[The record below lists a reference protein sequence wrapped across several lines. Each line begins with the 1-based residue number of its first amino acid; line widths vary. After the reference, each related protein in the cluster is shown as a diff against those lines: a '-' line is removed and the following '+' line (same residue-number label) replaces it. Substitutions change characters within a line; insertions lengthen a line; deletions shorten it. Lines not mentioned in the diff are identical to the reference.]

1 MTEDRRPKNSKFK
14 LQTTLS
20 TLVTGLPVFLTFFS
34 NTNSKFKIPYLCSQ
48 RRNQVKARTL
58 KKDKVNIITMGCSK
72 NLVDSEVLLT
82 QLKGNGIDAS
92 HESNSKDNN
101 IIIINTCGFI
111 DNAKEESINTILQ
124 YVDAK
129 EKGLVDKVYVTGCL
143 SQRYKDDL
151 EVEIPQ
157 VDAYFGTRD
166 LPALLKKF
174 KADYKHELVGERLLT
189 HNAHYAYMKISEGCD
204 RPCSFCAIPLM
215 RGGHVSRP
223 IEELVKE
230 AQHKVANGTKE
241 LLLIAQDST
250 YYGLDLYKKRRLAD
264 LMRAL
269 ADVDGIEWIR
279 LHYAYPTG
287 FPMDVMEVMKQRSN
301 ICNYLDIP
309 LQHGSSSVLKTMRRG
324 TTREKQ
330 EELIHSIRDLIPEI
344 AIRTT
349 LIAGHPGEGESE
361 FQEMVDFVERMK
373 FERLGVFT
381 YSHEEN
387 THAYSMEDNISQEV
401 KQERANHLMEVQ
413 EQISYE
419 LNQKKV
425 GKEFKVLIDKKE
437 NGHFVGRTE
446 YDSVE
451 VDNEVLI
458 DASKH
463 YCRIGDFVQVKIHEA
478 TEFDLYGEVIN

>member
-1 MTEDRRPKNSKFK
+1 MHQSKK
-14 LQTTLS
+14 S
-20 TLVTGLPVFLTFFS
+20 
-34 NTNSKFKIPYLCSQ
+34 
-48 RRNQVKARTL
+48 VKARTL

-82 QLKGNGIDAS
+82 QLKGNGINAS
-92 HESNSKDNN
+92 HESDRDDNN

-111 DNAKEESINTILQ
+111 DNAKQESIDTILQ

-129 EKGLVDKVYVTGCL
+129 EQGLVDKVYVTGCL

-151 EVEIPQ
+151 EKEIPQ
-157 VDAYFGTRD
+157 VDAFFGTRD
-166 LPALLKKF
+166 LPAILKKF

-189 HNAHYAYMKISEGCD
+189 HASHYAYMKISEGCD

-215 RGGHVSRP
+215 RGGHISRS
-223 IEELVKE
+223 IDDLVKE
-230 AQHKVANGTKE
+230 AEHKAANGTKE

-269 ADVDGIEWIR
+269 SDVNGIDWIR

-287 FPMDVMEVMKQRSN
+287 FPMDVIDVMKERPN

-309 LQHGSSSVLKTMRRG
+309 LQHGSTSVLKTMRRG

-330 EELIHSIRDLIPEI
+330 EELIHSIRDIMPDI

-349 LIAGHPGEGESE
+349 LIAGHPGEGEAE
-361 FQEMVDFVERMK
+361 FQEMVEFVEKMK

-387 THAYSMEDNISQEV
+387 THAGTMEDTIPQEE
-401 KQERANHLMEVQ
+401 KQARANHLMGIQ
-413 EQISYE
+413 EQISYD
-419 LNQKKV
+419 LNQEKI
-425 GKEFKVLIDKKE
+425 GKTFKVLIDKKE
-437 NGHFVGRTE
+437 GGHFVGRTE

-458 DASKH
+458 DAAKH
-463 YCRIGDFVQVKIHEA
+463 YCRVGDFVNVKITDA
-478 TEFDLYGEVIN
+478 TEFDLYGDVQDTQ